1 MVQDGDVESYKQIKE
16 DLDDLRNL
24 VEKSE
29 LWVYKPRTTEED
41 GGGTKKKK
49 KKAKED
55 DDDDGIK
62 HLTVIRILFIGLSV
76 ISLFAVIVI
85 TR

>member
-1 MVQDGDVESYKQIKE
+1 M
-16 DLDDLRNL
+16 DDLRNL

-49 KKAKED
+49 KKAKDD
-55 DDDDGIK
+55 DDDDGGK
-62 HLTVIRILFIGLSV
+62 YFTVIGL
-76 ISLFAVIVI
+76 LFADSV
-85 TR
+85 

>member
-1 MVQDGDVESYKQIKE
+1 M
-16 DLDDLRNL
+16 DDLRNL

-55 DDDDGIK
+55 DDDDGNK
-62 HLTVIRILFIGLSV
+62 HVTVIRII
-76 ISLFAVIVI
+76 FAG
-85 TR
+85 